1 MPSQKTSSRPD
12 PR

>member
-1 MPSQKTSSRPD
+1 MPSQKTSSRPG